1 MAGAAAGGWGG
12 SWGGGGDNITIQR
25 EQMTCLSLQEIYA
38 RPRPADTALPPPPL
52 LLPGTF
58 DLNYKD

>member
-1 MAGAAAGGWGG
+1 MAGAAAGGAAGG
-12 SWGGGGDNITIQR
+12 HTRTYTHSITIQR

-38 RPRPADTALPPPPL
+38 RPRPADTALPPHGVL
-52 LLPGTF
+52 